1 MGLRVVGTAVP
12 PAVVP
17 VTPSDQD
24 KYSEEGGRGWIEY
37 FGVNLQEGREVVFM
51 REEVGLEMIK
61 GTGEE

>member
-24 KYSEEGGRGWIEY
+24 KYSEKGGRGRIEY

-51 REEVGLEMIK
+51 REEVV
-61 GTGEE
+61 EEEVE